1 MEVYPDLLE
10 VLYGRRVIVFNA
22 SYDRRVWNTA
32 VRRLGA
38 RGALAGELPRWE
50 CAMRQYARYVG
61 EPSKRA
67 SYQKV
72 YPAAAA
78 RILRGE
84 RRAKRTTSR
93 ASKNDSKAPRAARSL
108 EKFMAAALRTA
119 LTLSPSV
126 PLSRHLSIRLS
137 SLRWPM
143 EGSIAARRLIQRH
156 RLLAIDPRLRR
167 PT

>member
-1 MEVYPDLLE
+1 MAKVDILVDPE
-10 VLYGRRVIVFNA
+10 
-22 SYDRRVWNTA
+22 
-32 VRRLGA
+32 
-38 RGALAGELPRWE
+38 
-50 CAMRQYARYVG
+50 
-61 EPSKRA
+61 
-67 SYQKV
+67 KV

-78 RILRGE
+78 GILRGE

-119 LTLSPSV
+119 LTLSPAA

-156 RLLAIDPRLRR
+156 RLLAIDPRFRR

>member
-1 MEVYPDLLE
+1 M
-10 VLYGRRVIVFNA
+10 
-22 SYDRRVWNTA
+22 
-32 VRRLGA
+32 
-38 RGALAGELPRWE
+38 
-50 CAMRQYARYVG
+50 
-61 EPSKRA
+61 
-67 SYQKV
+67 
-72 YPAAAA
+72 
-78 RILRGE
+78 
-84 RRAKRTTSR
+84 
-93 ASKNDSKAPRAARSL
+93 